1 MHIKFKTLNIQ
12 CFRSIESATLDLQQQ
27 GICIVRG
34 VNNYELNASSNG
46 SGKSSIFEAI
56 IYALFEET
64 SFGDRDVSNRLM
76 NSICIVDLT
85 FDVDNVQYRVV
96 RHIKDKKATVS
107 LYKQNEDI
115 SARTKTDTNKLILS
129 VLGVSKDIFLDS
141 VILSQT
147 TNCNLSTLSPTARKE
162 RLEFLTGTDNV
173 INLYKNELKQKQAKY
188 ESKCVQA
195 QLDMSKINGIIEA
208 KNNEIENFRN
218 KIKQIDLELEKHNLL
233 GTQEQI
239 DLQIAQC
246 TDKIDRCNLD
256 IQQLNKVIDKYNSDI
271 QNEES
276 KLEQF
281 NFKIEEVNNQ
291 IQQHRDNYKDL
302 QNKIDKYKSEMMF
315 INNNIC
321 KVQSQISDIK
331 NSDTCPTCGRKYD
344 NVDEQHIQRTI
355 NTKLDEIDNYNKQI
369 ETIELNIRDLND
381 NIKNVEDDIQTLK
394 LSLDNYVVQ
403 QQEVQSVISDIK
415 TKSNSSQLDIQENY
429 NTISNQQQLIQQLN
443 NKKQEINKI
452 IVNNKQEY
460 LDLIDGLNIDI
471 LHLNEDL
478 NRYKQEFNVNNDY
491 IDVIKHIGQLVTKEF
506 RTYLL
511 QNSIKY
517 LNNKLLQYSKCLFSN
532 STDIIHINSDDNKL
546 DILLGDASYESLSGG
561 EKTRVDIALL
571 LAQKSLADNLGD
583 ISYNII
589 VLDEMLKY
597 CDSTTE
603 LSIIDLLVTELDDVE
618 SIYMISHKEIP
629 IGYDKQVIVTKSEQ
643 GLSSVKVI

>member
-76 NSICIVDLT
+76 NNICIVDLT

-239 DLQIAQC
+239 DLQITQC

-291 IQQHRDNYKDL
+291 IQQHRDSYKDL

-369 ETIELNIRDLND
+369 ETIELNIKGLND
-381 NIKNVEDDIQTLK
+381 NIKTVEDDIQTLK